1 VGLFGLLEFCE
12 VFLFF
17 CVIQV
22 KSIFEC
28 VSSYGCN
35 VRALISLRPTLP
47 SRIWAGIAF
56 STKSFMTMIDL
67 HEQMLQYG

>member
-1 VGLFGLLEFCE
+1 LIGHLKSVGEFVWTFRILWVT
-12 VFLFF
+12 VFYF
-17 CVIQV
+17 VIQV

-47 SRIWAGIAF
+47 
-56 STKSFMTMIDL
+56 
-67 HEQMLQYG
+67 